1 MPKTIA
7 LQPLL
12 TDVHKVQRVLFAVT
26 KLNEVNDHHFHP
38 FYDSVHVDEKW
49 FFITEKTLRVYCIPG
64 EKVPERY
71 AQNKDHLIKVMFLC
85 AIARPRYDAA
95 GECIFDGKIGM
106 WPFVETRIAR
116 RSSPHRPA
124 GTPETK
130 VINCDKET
138 YRRFMIEKVVT
149 AIKLRW
155 PDRGLNRTV
164 VIQHDGAS
172 CHIEDNDVQFNQAAK
187 QGVWN
192 ICLEKQPAKS
202 PDTNVLDLSF
212 FRALQAKQW
221 SLGSETTI
229 DGLIAQVLQAFAEFE
244 PRKID
249 CGFLTLQTC
258 LNDMMEV
265 NGGNDYKIRHLGK
278 QALLRQFGYIPRS
291 FQATAQALE
300 VYQMFTG
307 DGREIHDSGDDNSDA
322 GAGDGAVEQMI
333 IPM

>member
-1 MPKTIA
+1 
-7 LQPLL
+7 
-12 TDVHKVQRVLFAVT
+12 
-26 KLNEVNDHHFHP
+26 
-38 FYDSVHVDEKW
+38 
-49 FFITEKTLRVYCIPG
+49 
-64 EKVPERY
+64 VPERY

-116 RSSPHRPA
+116 RSSPNRPA

-212 FRALQAKQW
+212 YRALQVKQW

-244 PRKID
+244 P
-249 CGFLTLQTC
+249 
-258 LNDMMEV
+258 
-265 NGGNDYKIRHLGK
+265 
-278 QALLRQFGYIPRS
+278 
-291 FQATAQALE
+291 
-300 VYQMFTG
+300 
-307 DGREIHDSGDDNSDA
+307 
-322 GAGDGAVEQMI
+322 
-333 IPM
+333 